1 MPAKKGVR
9 PGPSVLRPPSGNP
22 LPVALLMT
30 LGPDRVIRTA
40 PGHIACQLGVGKEQ
54 TAKEENKQT
63 SGRNEQNKQT
73 VWRVKIKP
81 TNGRVG
87 KANNGIKELTQTAGR
102 DPLWTKGGLVCSCV
116 GVRVL
121 TADTGCR

>member
-1 MPAKKGVR
+1 
-9 PGPSVLRPPSGNP
+9 
-22 LPVALLMT
+22 MT

-87 KANNGIKELTQTAGR
+87 KANNGIKELTQASGR
-102 DPLWTKGGLVCSCV
+102 PTVDEGRIGLFLCRCQ
-116 GVRVL
+116 GVNS
-121 TADTGCR
+121 

>member
-1 MPAKKGVR
+1 MSAG
-9 PGPSVLRPPSGNP
+9 S
-22 LPVALLMT
+22 
-30 LGPDRVIRTA
+30 
-40 PGHIACQLGVGKEQ
+40 CKEQ

-81 TNGRVG
+81 TSGRVG
-87 KANNGIKELTQTAGR
+87 KANNGIKELTAG

-121 TADTGCR
+121 TADNGCR